1 MPSSRFDTGLR
12 ARVALNLK
20 SFRRRPIPLEG
31 RRPAAVAVTLVADDA
46 GRPCVILT
54 RRAED
59 LREHSGQWALPGGRI
74 DSGETATD
82 TARRELREEVGIHVE
97 PEDVLG
103 ELDDFATRSGYVITP
118 IVIWEPRG
126 APLQPNPREVA
137 AAYRIA
143 VDELDA
149 PDGPVL
155 TRIPESD
162 RPVLSLAYG
171 DDFIHAPTA
180 AMVYQAIE
188 VAFRGRQIRVAHYEQ
203 PVFAWR

>member
-1 MPSSRFDTGLR
+1 
-12 ARVALNLK
+12 VNLK
-20 SFRRRPIPLEG
+20 SFRRRSIPLEE
-31 RRPAAVAVTLVADDA
+31 RRPAAVAVTLAPNPA
-46 GRPCVILT
+46 GRACLILT
-54 RRAED
+54 RRAEGM
-59 LREHSGQWALPGGRI
+59 REHSGQWALPGGRI
-74 DSGETATD
+74 DAGETPAE

-118 IVIWEPRG
+118 VVIWEPRG
-126 APLQPNPREVA
+126 APLEPNPREVA

-143 VDELDA
+143 VAELDH

-162 RPVLSLAYG
+162 RPVLSLAYR

-188 VAFRGRQIRVAHYEQ
+188 VVFRGRETRVAHYEQ